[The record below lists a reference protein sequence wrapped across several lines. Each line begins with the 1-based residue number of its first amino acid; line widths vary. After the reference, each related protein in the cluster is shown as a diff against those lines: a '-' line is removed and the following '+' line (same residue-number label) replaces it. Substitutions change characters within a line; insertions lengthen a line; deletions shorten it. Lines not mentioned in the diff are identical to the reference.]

1 MKCLIE
7 NENTSYQ
14 SQEEVVNNIIKRY
27 KKTSV
32 IIRINSCEYKNNLS
46 MFNEI
51 LENVN
56 QWLADLLKHLILLRM
71 YFVDKNGPKIL
82 LIINKDSIST
92 KRLIADIEDKHILG
106 KCLNIKVF
114 NEEQNE
120 VRREDIG
127 IPPLVC
133 PLCKNSSGSCNCGEK
148 NNGED
153 MILYMRNSYLNY
165 KINFHKY
172 KWND

>member
-7 NENTSYQ
+7 NESTCYQ
-14 SQEEVVNNIIKRY
+14 SQEDIINNIIKRY
-27 KKTSV
+27 KKTFV
-32 IIRINSCEYKNNLS
+32 VIRINSCEYKNNLS

-56 QWLADLLKHLILLRM
+56 QWLAGFLKHLILFRM

-82 LIINKDSIST
+82 LIINKDPIST
-92 KRLIADIEDKHILG
+92 KGLITDIEDKHILG

-120 VRREDIG
+120 VTREDIG
-127 IPPLVC
+127 IPPLIC
-133 PLCKNSSGSCNCGEK
+133 PLCKSSLDACNCDKK

-153 MILYMRNSYLNY
+153 MILYMRNSYLDY
-165 KINFHKY
+165 KINFPKY